1 MNTVCKEIAELN
13 MSGNIIPIVWFDNMR
28 YETEQRKNK
37 AHLLA
42 ILILSD
48 IVYWYR
54 PYEIRDEQTNKVIEY
69 KQKFSADKLQKSYS
83 QYADFFGSTKI
94 SVKRAFDYL
103 AEFPLIIREFRDIT
117 VNKKRL
123 TNVMYIEPIPRNI
136 KLITTSLQ
144 KNGEVKKSNH
154 PPYKKVDT
162 YTETTHSENTHEIKK
177 IKIKKGEQK
186 GYYQYVNKLRRLVD
200 RFKSVGKPLV
210 LKFENKLYDFEYQED
225 GNHLLRHANSKK
237 VLSRN
242 DAETIYKILNH
253 RQVIPIEENIN
264 IGDTN
269 V

>member
-1 MNTVCKEIAELN
+1 MNEVCKEIAELN
-13 MSGNIIPIVWFDNMR
+13 MSGNIIPIVWFDNIR

-37 AHLLA
+37 AYLLA

-48 IVYWYR
+48 IVYWYK
-54 PYEIRDEQTNKVIEY
+54 PYEIRDEQTNKIIEY

-94 SVKRAFDYL
+94 AVKRAFDFL

-117 VNKKRL
+117 VNHKRL

-144 KNGEVKKSNH
+144 KSKEVKKSKH

-162 YTETTHSENTHEIKK
+162 YTEITHSENSHEFKK
-177 IKIKKGEQK
+177 LKIKKGEQK
-186 GYYQYVNKLRRLVD
+186 GYFQYVNKLRKLAD
-200 RFKSVGKPLV
+200 RFRNFNKPLV

-225 GNHLLRHANSKK
+225 GNHLLRNANSKK
-237 VLSRN
+237 VLSKS

-253 RQVIPIEENIN
+253 RQIIPIQENIN
-264 IGDTN
+264 IGETL
-269 V
+269 